1 LVNRQRNVLIV
12 KGQGKSMIEGENTM
26 ANRNRIGRLIS
37 ILIAIAFG
45 TAGYFYVKDT
55 LVKTGQENLI
65 PLLTAGII
73 VAIPIAA
80 AIVHW
85 EDKLMSIKPINI
97 TVTFFKRTQ
106 WLWFA
111 AIVIGIIVL
120 YST

>member
-1 LVNRQRNVLIV
+1 
-12 KGQGKSMIEGENTM
+12 M